1 MRVTFLKR
9 PFFYFNSIIFYQYLT
24 LVLAC
29 TLQFLDL
36 TNRTNQGAYGGV
48 NAAAAVI
55 AFILATAYP
64 CVHLYYLIRKARDF
78 GDERKIE
85 YANRYSEIFFR
96 FLPVDVWVEGSQ
108 GITNAERLYNL
119 LRFGELW
126 FYAIV
131 VTALH
136 SSPQAQGFLLLVM
149 NVAHLLL
156 VLFSSL
162 NFGLCFK
169 LMKVMELA
177 LFAGVEVILIVCDS
191 QQDTL
196 T

>member
-1 MRVTFLKR
+1 M
-9 PFFYFNSIIFYQYLT
+9 
-24 LVLAC
+24 
-29 TLQFLDL
+29 
-36 TNRTNQGAYGGV
+36 
-48 NAAAAVI
+48 
-55 AFILATAYP
+55 
-64 CVHLYYLIRKARDF
+64 
-78 GDERKIE
+78 
-85 YANRYSEIFFR
+85 
-96 FLPVDVWVEGSQ
+96 DVWVEGSQ
-108 GITNAERLYNL
+108 GITNGERLYNL

-126 FYAIV
+126 FYAVV

-162 NFGLCFK
+162 SFGLGFK
-169 LMKVMELA
+169 LMKVVELA

-196 T
+196 TESSIGTLAGVAIALVFVLIVISLGRVAYTAIRIYQEYNNNELKPAKFLNLKTRHEDYFDSQFEGEDRLYS